1 LITSRTRQYLSQIL
15 PQSAESGLHSKP
27 EKPASGRPPAGRVP
41 AEKAPP
47 EMLAAIVSF
56 LRQYLV
62 CDDHQLTLLAL
73 WVVYT
78 RCFEHFSSAVYLNLR
93 SPESQ
98 CGKTLCL
105 ELLEILC
112 DFPWLATGPTPQS
125 AMASLLTGDRRI
137 RPNHED
143 EDKEKFV
150 HRPPFTILF
159 DDCHHTLGLSE
170 RQPLLALLNSGSRA
184 TGRYVSGRLQYCV
197 FGPRAFAGSA
207 PLPRSLATRCI
218 PIVLRR
224 RRPADAIK
232 RFDPDEARAS
242 VVDLLKR
249 LAGWIDKNSAKIADA
264 ARSAPRQ
271 LPSNFTF
278 RRQACAEPLLHIAE
292 IVGGPWPQRACLAL
306 TAIFNLSESG
316 FSVQLL
322 HDIRAAFASKNNPEY
337 LTTSDL
343 LALLATLDDRPWSDW
358 QPNSGRRLGMLLHPF
373 GIVALTL
380 RTGPETVL
388 RGYRLSDFQDAWER
402 YLPPLCSTTDSLSAT
417 PSATVF
423 SAIHAGCSM

>member
-1 LITSRTRQYLSQIL
+1 MITSRTRQYLSQIQ
-15 PQSAESGLHSKP
+15 PQSEKGRLHSKP
-27 EKPASGRPPAGRVP
+27 EKPASGRPPAGRAP
-41 AEKAPP
+41 AEKVPP
-47 EMLAAIVSF
+47 EILAAVVSF
-56 LRQYLV
+56 LRRYLV

-105 ELLEILC
+105 ELLEILS
-112 DFPWLATGPTPQS
+112 DFPWLATGPAAPS
-125 AMASLLTGDRRI
+125 AMASLLTGDRRS
-137 RPNHED
+137 RPNN
-143 EDKEKFV
+143 EDKEEFL
-150 HRPPFTILF
+150 HRPPFTILL
-159 DDCHHTLGLSE
+159 DDCQHTFGLSE
-170 RQPLLALLNSGSRA
+170 RQPLVALLNSGSRA

-197 FGPRAFAGSA
+197 FGPKAFAGNA

-218 PIVLRR
+218 PIMLRR
-224 RRPADAIK
+224 RRPADAIR
-232 RFDPDEARAS
+232 RFNPDEARAS
-242 VVDLLKR
+242 IIDLLER
-249 LAGWIDKNSAKIADA
+249 LAGWVDKNSAKIADA

-271 LPSNFTF
+271 MPSNFIP
-278 RRQACAEPLLHIAE
+278 RQQACAEPLLHIAE
-292 IVGGPWPQRACLAL
+292 ILGGPWPQRACLAL
-306 TAIFNLSESG
+306 TAIFNLSESD

-322 HDIRAAFASKNNPEY
+322 HDIRAAFASKNNPEH

-343 LALLATLDDRPWSDW
+343 LALLATLDDRPWSEW

-373 GIVALTL
+373 GIVARTL

-388 RGYRLSDFQDAWER
+388 RSYRFSDFQDAWER

-417 PSATVF
+417 PSATEI